1 MDRATDEH
9 SQQERKPATSCLAR
23 LSGLGQL
30 VGGIDLRLCGGDCA
44 DGVSHGHHAGHGQQR
59 VIVSGDLV
67 RLEMRER
74 RLMGHVDV
82 LPDAVPEVPA
92 ERGLWIVGD
101 GLPGDGVGAVVQVD
115 DAAQGREANVQSAV
129 LRGVLG
135 CDGGFPAHGHRQSAV
150 IVGGQIAV
158 GSAVGEPLFGLLHG
172 ADCGDGQ
179 QLLVDFGVGRVV

>member
-1 MDRATDEH
+1 MRWTGDRRAQPAGEEARDELFG
-9 SQQERKPATSCLAR
+9 PAQRRYGPPYTQR
-23 LSGLGQL
+23 GQ
-30 VGGIDLRLCGGDCA
+30 VRLCGGDCA

-115 DAAQGREANVQSAV
+115 DAAQAARLMSSPLFCVESLAVTAVSRLTVIANRPLLSAV
-129 LRGVLG
+129 R
-135 CDGGFPAHGHRQSAV
+135 
-150 IVGGQIAV
+150 
-158 GSAVGEPLFGLLHG
+158 
-172 ADCGDGQ
+172 
-179 QLLVDFGVGRVV
+179 

>member
-23 LSGLGQL
+23 LSGAT
-30 VGGIDLRLCGGDCA
+30 VRRMPSADRFACA

-101 GLPGDGVGAVVQVD
+101 GLPGNGVGAVVQVD

-172 ADCGDGQ
+172 VDCGDGQ